1 MNITNDERINL
12 KNLLSRS
19 EDAVDNTESIRKLKH
34 SNSIAADILKI
45 KKLKTSFSPGEELE
59 AVCREHC
66 PFLYNKYTD
75 IFNRIM
81 KDELDLAIMGNLLTV
96 MQMIEDEKV
105 DQHEGSVIVGKILKE
120 LYVDSALKK
129 ADKLNEKYDSIKEE
143 ERPKVEGKKI
153 SWREFKMINN
163 VL

>member
-45 KKLKTSFSPGEELE
+45 KKLKTAFQPGQELE
-59 AVCREHC
+59 ALCREQC

-75 IFNRIM
+75 IFNRIV
-81 KDELDLAIMGNLLTV
+81 KDELDLAIMGQLLTV
-96 MQMIEDEKV
+96 IKMIEDEKV

-120 LYVDSALKK
+120 LYVDSALRK
-129 ADKLNEKYDSIKEE
+129 ADKLNEKYGSTKEE
-143 ERPKVEGKKI
+143 EAVKVEGKKI
-153 SWREFKMINN
+153 SWKEFKMMK
-163 VL
+163 

>member
-45 KKLKTSFSPGEELE
+45 KKLKTTFQPGDELE
-59 AVCREHC
+59 ALCREQC

-75 IFNRIM
+75 IFNRIV
-81 KDELDLAIMGNLLTV
+81 KDEIDLAIMGKLLTV
-96 MQMIEDEKV
+96 IKMIEDEKV

-129 ADKLNEKYDSIKEE
+129 ADKLNEKYDSTKEE
-143 ERPKVEGKKI
+143 EVPKVEGKKI
-153 SWREFKMINN
+153 SWKQFKMMK
-163 VL
+163 